1 MSKPGHEGRAVAT
14 LEKRIGTLERLNL
27 LKRQEKQSPES
38 VDRTNRGTP
47 SWVEELEKMKQETKR
62 ITEQAKT
69 AGDLRTAL
77 ACIRVCC
84 YIIEL
89 AAKLRGDLDER
100 SPTNILNVNLDSETA
115 RRIAETYLERH
126 RPPKVKSK

>member
-1 MSKPGHEGRAVAT
+1 
-14 LEKRIGTLERLNL
+14 
-27 LKRQEKQSPES
+27 
-38 VDRTNRGTP
+38 
-47 SWVEELEKMKQETKR
+47 
-62 ITEQAKT
+62 
-69 AGDLRTAL
+69 
-77 ACIRVCC
+77 VCC

-126 RPPKVKSK
+126 RPPKVESK